1 MVHGRVQSEEAGI
14 IEGII
19 DVGIVVIAH
28 FENPA
33 RIHAFDFLKSVLLW
47 KKKCLIPTSATMGA
61 YHVMTEYLG
70 VDRSSACKALKKT
83 LETKS
88 PAFYADISVD
98 MAINALENALAY
110 KIESW
115 DGYIVS
121 LAKNHRATVIY
132 SIDGKLAKRVK
143 DVEVINPIPGDVM
156 SEYHEYVA
164 EIIKTRK

>member
-1 MVHGRVQSEEAGI
+1 MVHGRVQSEKAGI

-19 DVGIVVIAH
+19 DVGIIVIAH

-33 RIHAFDFLKSVLLW
+33 RIHAFNFLKPILLW
-47 KKKCLIPTSATMGA
+47 KRKCLIPTSATMGA
-61 YHVMTEYLG
+61 YHIMTEYLG
-70 VDRSSACKALKKT
+70 VDRLSACKALTKT

-88 PAFYADISVD
+88 PAFYEDISVD
-98 MAINALENALAY
+98 MVTDALEYALAY

-121 LAKNHRATVIY
+121 LAKNHGAVIIY
-132 SIDGKLAKRVK
+132 SIDGELAKRVK

-156 SEYHEYVA
+156 RKYHDFVA
-164 EIIKTRK
+164 EIRE

>member
-1 MVHGRVQSEEAGI
+1 MVHGRVQSEKAGI

-19 DVGIVVIAH
+19 DVGIVVLAH

-33 RIHAFDFLKSVLLW
+33 RIHAFNFLKPILLW
-47 KKKCLIPTSATMGA
+47 KRKCLIPTSATMGA
-61 YHVMTEYLG
+61 YHIMTEYLG
-70 VDRSSACKALKKT
+70 VDRFSACKALTKT

-88 PAFYADISVD
+88 PAFYEDISVD
-98 MAINALENALAY
+98 MVTDALEYALAY

-121 LAKNHRATVIY
+121 LAKNHGAVIIY
-132 SIDGKLAKRVK
+132 SIDGELAKRVK

-156 SEYHEYVA
+156 RKYHDFVA
-164 EIIKTRK
+164 EIRE

>member
-1 MVHGRVQSEEAGI
+1 MVHGRVQSEKAGI

-33 RIHAFDFLKSVLLW
+33 RIHAFNFLKPILLW
-47 KKKCLIPTSATMGA
+47 KRKCLIPTSATMGA
-61 YHVMTEYLG
+61 YHIMTEYLG
-70 VDRSSACKALKKT
+70 VDRFSACKALTKT

-88 PAFYADISVD
+88 PAFYEDISVD
-98 MAINALENALAY
+98 MVTDAFEYALAY

-121 LAKNHRATVIY
+121 LAKNHGAVIIY
-132 SIDGKLAKRVK
+132 SIDGELAKRVK

-156 SEYHEYVA
+156 RKYHDFVA
-164 EIIKTRK
+164 EIRE

>member
-1 MVHGRVQSEEAGI
+1 MVHGRVQSEKAGI

-19 DVGIVVIAH
+19 DVGIVVLAH

-33 RIHAFDFLKSVLLW
+33 RIHAFNFLKPILLW
-47 KKKCLIPTSATMGA
+47 KRKCLIPTSATMGA
-61 YHVMTEYLG
+61 YHIMTEYLG
-70 VDRSSACKALKKT
+70 VDRLSACKALTKT

-88 PAFYADISVD
+88 PAFYEDISVD
-98 MAINALENALAY
+98 MVTDALEYALAY

-121 LAKNHRATVIY
+121 LAKNHGAVIIY
-132 SIDGKLAKRVK
+132 SIDGELAKRVK

-156 SEYHEYVA
+156 RKYHDFVA
-164 EIIKTRK
+164 EIRE

>member
-33 RIHAFDFLKSVLLW
+33 RIHAFNFLKPILLW
-47 KKKCLIPTSATMGA
+47 KRKCLIPTSATMGA

-70 VDRSSACKALKKT
+70 VDRLSACKALTKT

-88 PAFYADISVD
+88 PAFYEDISVD
-98 MAINALENALAY
+98 MVTDALEYALAY

-121 LAKNHRATVIY
+121 LAKNHGAVIIY
-132 SIDGKLAKRVK
+132 SIDGELAKRVK

-156 SEYHEYVA
+156 RKYHDFVA
-164 EIIKTRK
+164 EIRE

>member
-1 MVHGRVQSEEAGI
+1 MVHGRVQSEKAGI

-33 RIHAFDFLKSVLLW
+33 RIHAFNFLKPILLW
-47 KKKCLIPTSATMGA
+47 KRKCLIPTSATMGA
-61 YHVMTEYLG
+61 YHIMTEYLG
-70 VDRSSACKALKKT
+70 VDRFSACKALTKT

-88 PAFYADISVD
+88 PAFYEDISVD
-98 MAINALENALAY
+98 MVTDALEYALAY

-121 LAKNHRATVIY
+121 LAKNHGAVIIY
-132 SIDGKLAKRVK
+132 SIDGELAKRVK

-156 SEYHEYVA
+156 RKYHDFVA
-164 EIIKTRK
+164 EIRE

>member
-1 MVHGRVQSEEAGI
+1 MVHGRVQSEKAGI

-33 RIHAFDFLKSVLLW
+33 RIHAFNFLKPILLW
-47 KKKCLIPTSATMGA
+47 KRKCLIPTSATMGA
-61 YHVMTEYLG
+61 YHIMTEYLG
-70 VDRSSACKALKKT
+70 VDRFSACKALTKT

-88 PAFYADISVD
+88 PAFYEDISVD
-98 MAINALENALAY
+98 MVTDALEYALAY

-121 LAKNHRATVIY
+121 LAKNHGAEIIY
-132 SIDGKLAKRVK
+132 SIDGELAKRVK

-156 SEYHEYVA
+156 RKYHDFVA
-164 EIIKTRK
+164 EIRE

>member
-1 MVHGRVQSEEAGI
+1 MVHGRVQSEKAGI

-33 RIHAFDFLKSVLLW
+33 RIHAFNFLKPILLW
-47 KKKCLIPTSATMGA
+47 KRKCLIPTSATMGA
-61 YHVMTEYLG
+61 YHIMTEYLG
-70 VDRSSACKALKKT
+70 VDRLSACKALTKT

-88 PAFYADISVD
+88 PAFYEDISVD
-98 MAINALENALAY
+98 MVTDALEYALAY

-121 LAKNHRATVIY
+121 LAKNHGAVIIY
-132 SIDGKLAKRVK
+132 SIDGELAKRVK

-156 SEYHEYVA
+156 RKYHDFVA
-164 EIIKTRK
+164 EIRE